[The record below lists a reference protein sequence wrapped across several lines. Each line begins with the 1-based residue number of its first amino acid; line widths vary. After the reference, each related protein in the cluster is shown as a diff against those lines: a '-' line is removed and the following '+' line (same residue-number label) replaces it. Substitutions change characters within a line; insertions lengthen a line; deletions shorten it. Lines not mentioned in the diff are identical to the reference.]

1 MSKSG
6 LSWRV
11 FSMISIKSFDL
22 VGPQG
27 TPFQGAGALR
37 MLSRIKGDPQDARH
51 VFKVSDGSQIMV
63 MKMQRTTPWR
73 RWLRPRARRVSLLN
87 EMRML
92 RDAAEARLPV
102 PSVLA
107 QGSHRR
113 MGMCFGWAILMPW
126 LDGYCRM
133 QDWVRSAALR
143 GDVATVRTG
152 RWIVV
157 DLLGRIRKAGFADRD
172 FGLHNVMV
180 RVDAHNSSQAFD
192 AHWLDLEFAHRA
204 AASDEQVNADTI
216 GGMLANWWVN
226 TRGDEQEHLAMAREL
241 TKKLMTRVC
250 STRLGVERVN
260 VAMSRRIE
268 RAVRRS
274 KFDRPPPPL
283 AVSMIL
289 DQ

>member
-1 MSKSG
+1 
-6 LSWRV
+6 
-11 FSMISIKSFDL
+11 MISIESFDL

-27 TPFQGAGALR
+27 APFQGAGALR

-51 VFKVSDGSQIMV
+51 VFKVSDGCQIMV
-63 MKMQRTTPWR
+63 MKIQRTMPWR

-87 EMRML
+87 EIRML
-92 RDAAEARLPV
+92 RDAAEAQLPV

-133 QDWVRSAALR
+133 QDWVRSAAVR
-143 GDVATVRTG
+143 GDVETVRAG

-157 DLLGRIRKAGFADRD
+157 DLLGRIREAGFADRD

-204 AASDEQVNADTI
+204 AACDEQVNADTI

-226 TRGDEQEHLAMAREL
+226 TRGDEQEHLSMAREL

-283 AVSMIL
+283 EVSMIL